1 MQIKSDAQL
10 LHEYAEHGCEAAFTE
25 IVSRHMDL
33 VYSAAVRQVESPDL
47 AHDVAQTVFTD
58 LARKAGLL
66 IRDADHNASLV
77 GWLYRSTRF
86 EALNLMRGNRR
97 RQARERQAMQ
107 DLTPVSETSPDWERI
122 RPALDVAM
130 AELRDHDRDALLMR
144 FFKNQDF
151 RSIGAAFGVS
161 DNTAQQRVIRALE
174 TLRKSLAHRGI
185 TTSAAA
191 LSIAISGNAVQAAPV
206 GLAVAV
212 STSAMLA
219 RAAIA
224 TSTAAVAKT
233 IAMTTLQKTLITITI
248 AASAGTGIYEASQV
262 AHLRHEFQ
270 TLQQQQT
277 PLAEQIQQLQ
287 RERDSATNQL
297 AAMADEISTVDR
309 DRAELLR
316 LRSET
321 GMLRQ
326 QTNRLGTLVQGLTKA
341 LSSTTASAA
350 PLVQTNFPRSSWAF
364 GGYTTPEATLESYMW
379 AKSRGDVKTAFA
391 AATPEMQQAVRE
403 SYFKDKSDAEI
414 SALLIENAKNQAG
427 IQILKKMDTA
437 DDQVIFQV
445 HLDGMPDKSYSLLT
459 LRKLDGEWKVSSAEE
474 RSDQN

>member
-1 MQIKSDAQL
+1 MQSKSDAEL

-25 IVSRHMDL
+25 IVSRHMNL
-33 VYSAAVRQVESPDL
+33 VYSAAVRQVVSPDL
-47 AHDVAQTVFTD
+47 AHDVAQSVFTD
-58 LARKAGLL
+58 LARKAGFL
-66 IRDADHNASLV
+66 IRKADHNAALV

-86 EALNLMRGNRR
+86 EALNLMRGDRR
-97 RQARERQAMQ
+97 RQGRERQAMQ
-107 DLTPVSETSPDWERI
+107 DLIPAPETSPDWERI
-122 RPALDVAM
+122 RPALDAAM
-130 AELRDHDRDALLMR
+130 ADLRDDDRDALLMR

-161 DNTAQQRVIRALE
+161 DNTAHQRVIRALE

-191 LSIAISGNAVQAAPV
+191 LLIAISGNAVQAAPV

-219 RAAIA
+219 RAAVA
-224 TSTAAVAKT
+224 TSTAAAAKT
-233 IAMTTLQKTLITITI
+233 IAMTTLQKTLITIAI
-248 AASAGTGIYEASQV
+248 AAGAGTGIYEARQV
-262 AHLRHEFQ
+262 AYLRHEVQ
-270 TLQQQQT
+270 TLQQEQT

-297 AAMADEISTVDR
+297 AAMADEISTIAG

-326 QTNRLGTLVQGLTKA
+326 QTNRLGTLVRGLSKA
-341 LSSTTASAA
+341 LSPTTMSAA
-350 PLVQTNFPRSSWAF
+350 PLEQTNFPRSSWAF
-364 GGYTTPEATLESYMW
+364 GGYSTPEATLESYMW
-379 AKSRGDVKTAFA
+379 AKSRGDVKTAFDS
-391 AATPEMQQAVRE
+391 ATSEMQQAIRE

-414 SALLIENAKNQAG
+414 SALLIENAQNQAG
-427 IQILKKMDTA
+427 IQILKKMVTA

-459 LRKLDGEWKVSSAEE
+459 MRKLGGEWKVSSAEE
-474 RSDQN
+474 RPDQN